1 MKIALMAD
9 STGYLPQDFMDQY
22 EIPIAPLSVAFD
34 DGETFTENDNVPI
47 ERFYNKMASSKTFP
61 TTSQPAIGEWI
72 ENYEKLRDKGYT
84 DIIVIALS
92 SGISGSYQSAT
103 QAGEMVEVSM
113 FIRLIVNW
121 QR

>member
-47 ERFYNKMASSKTFP
+47 ERF
-61 TTSQPAIGEWI
+61 
-72 ENYEKLRDKGYT
+72 
-84 DIIVIALS
+84 IIKW
-92 SGISGSYQSAT
+92 
-103 QAGEMVEVSM
+103 
-113 FIRLIVNW
+113 LI
-121 QR
+121 